1 MVDLPFQDR
10 TDAGRVL
17 GAELALRKP
26 GPNTIVMALVRGGLP
41 VGAEAARVLNA
52 PLDIVVVRKLGV
64 PWQPEL
70 AMGAIAGGTRVLDR
84 AMIHD
89 LRISNEELE
98 SVVAREV
105 HEIARRE
112 KLYRNGRPA
121 PDLRGRTVILVDDG
135 LATGSTMVAAAR
147 HIRSLHP
154 KKLIIAV
161 PVGSAQ
167 ACRKVRSE
175 ADECICLATPEPFF
189 AVGEWYND
197 FQQVTDGEVQ
207 EILKQ
212 RSNSVEPVA
221 F

>member
-1 MVDLPFQDR
+1 
-10 TDAGRVL
+10 
-17 GAELALRKP
+17 
-26 GPNTIVMALVRGGLP
+26 
-41 VGAEAARVLNA
+41 
-52 PLDIVVVRKLGV
+52 
-64 PWQPEL
+64 
-70 AMGAIAGGTRVLDR
+70 
-84 AMIHD
+84 MIHD

-112 KLYRNGRPA
+112 KLYRNGHPA

-135 LATGSTMVAAAR
+135 LATGNTMIAAAR
-147 HIRSLHP
+147 HIRSQHP

-161 PVGSAQ
+161 PVGSSQ

-197 FQQVTDGEVQ
+197 FQQVTDAEVQ